1 MDFFITHFKGICIGL
16 MFVCL
21 LLLVFVASSE
31 KEEEVGVG
39 VEVLAVR
46 DDTLVATV
54 RVDMA
59 DEGDYQPLVVMNEA
73 PMGVGIP
80 IGKILGYESDVIKR
94 TPFDPPIEPGY
105 PAMGLLPS
113 NDYSFV
119 RVDVNGHL
127 LCSKVDRSVWKLT
140 PVDKK
145 VEETTGL
152 NDSLIIRND
161 APMPEPSMESMP

>member
-1 MDFFITHFKGICIGL
+1 

-31 KEEEVGVG
+31 KEEEVG

-73 PMGVGIP
+73 PIGVGMP
-80 IGKILGYESDVIKR
+80 IGKILGYESDIIKR
-94 TPFDPPIEPGY
+94 TPLDPPAESGF
-105 PAMGLLPS
+105 PAMGLAP
-113 NDYSFV
+113 NDDFMFI
-119 RVDVNGHL
+119 RVDVNGYL
-127 LCSKVDRSVWKLT
+127 LCSKVDKSFWKLT
-140 PVDKK
+140 PVDK
-145 VEETTGL
+145 TDL
-152 NDSLIIRND
+152 NDSLFIRED
-161 APMPEPSMESMP
+161 APLSEPSMESMP

>member
-1 MDFFITHFKGICIGL
+1 MNFFINHFKGICISL
-16 MFVCL
+16 MFICL
-21 LLLVFVASSE
+21 LLLVFVPRSE
-31 KEEEVGVG
+31 KEEEVGV
-39 VEVLAVR
+39 EALAVR

-80 IGKILGYESDVIKR
+80 IGKILGYESDVVKR
-94 TPFDPPIEPGY
+94 TPFDPPIESGY
-105 PAMGLLPS
+105 PAMALAPS
-113 NDYSFV
+113 DDYSFV

-127 LCSKVDRSVWKLT
+127 LCSKVDKSVWKLVPT
-140 PVDKK
+140 N
-145 VEETTGL
+145 ETGF

-161 APMPEPSMESMP
+161 APMPEPSRESMP